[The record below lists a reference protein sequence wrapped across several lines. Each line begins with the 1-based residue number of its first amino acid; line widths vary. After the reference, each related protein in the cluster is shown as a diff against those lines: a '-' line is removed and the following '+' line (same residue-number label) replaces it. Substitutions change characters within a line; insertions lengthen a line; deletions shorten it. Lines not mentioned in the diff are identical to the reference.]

1 MIAGLQWYWWVL
13 IAVVVVAGGYL
24 KLKLFKK
31 MTSKKDTPI
40 EDEDM

>member
-24 KLKLFKK
+24 KLKLFKT
-31 MTSKKDTPI
+31 MTSKKETPI